1 MTVMAGQSEK
11 NLKIRI
17 EQVNDVINDA
27 YQAMMDTQDS
37 DEPESDAKYD
47 LYAKR
52 YEQFTKLLVLLT
64 KNYDEAVSIDQAERA
79 SVSKRKA
86 KTALQKMRGE

>member
-1 MTVMAGQSEK
+1 MTMAGQSEK
-11 NLKIRI
+11 NLKVRI

-27 YQAMMDTQDS
+27 YQSMMDSQDS
-37 DEPESDAKYD
+37 DDPEADAEYD
-47 LYAKR
+47 MYAKR

-64 KNYDEAVSIDQAERA
+64 KNYDEAVSMDRAERA
-79 SVSKRKA
+79 EGSKRKP

>member
-1 MTVMAGQSEK
+1 MVMAGQSEK
-11 NLKIRI
+11 NLKCRI

-27 YQAMMDTQDS
+27 YQSMIASQDS
-37 DEPESDAKYD
+37 DDPESDVAYD

-64 KNYDEAVSIDQAERA
+64 KNYDEAVSIDRSEKA
-79 SVSKRKA
+79 SVSTRKA

>member
-1 MTVMAGQSEK
+1 MVMAGQSER
-11 NLKIRI
+11 NLKVRI
-17 EQVNDVINDA
+17 EQVNDVINNA
-27 YQAMMDTQDS
+27 YQSMMDSQDS
-37 DEPESDAKYD
+37 DDPEADAEYD

-64 KNYDEAVSIDQAERA
+64 KNYDEAVSIDRSEKA
-79 SVSKRKA
+79 SVSTRKA

>member
-1 MTVMAGQSEK
+1 MVMAGQSEQ
-11 NLKIRI
+11 NLKVRI
-17 EQVNDVINDA
+17 EQVNDVINSA
-27 YQAMMDTQDS
+27 YQSMMDSQDS
-37 DEPESDAKYD
+37 DDPEADTEYD

-64 KNYDEAVSIDQAERA
+64 KNYDEAVSIDRSEKA
-79 SVSKRKA
+79 SVSKRKP

>member
-1 MTVMAGQSEK
+1 MVMAGQSEK
-11 NLKIRI
+11 NLKGRI

-27 YQAMMDTQDS
+27 YQSMMAAQDS
-37 DEPESDAKYD
+37 DDPEASAEYD
-47 LYAKR
+47 MYAKR

-64 KNYDEAVSIDQAERA
+64 KNYDEAVSIDRAERA
-79 SVSKRKA
+79 AGSKRKA

>member
-1 MTVMAGQSEK
+1 MAGQSEK

-27 YQAMMDTQDS
+27 YQSMMDTQDS
-37 DEPESDAKYD
+37 DSPEADAEYD

-64 KNYDEAVSIDQAERA
+64 KNYDEAVSIDQAEKA

>member
-1 MTVMAGQSEK
+1 MVMAGQSER
-11 NLKIRI
+11 NLKVRI

-27 YQAMMDTQDS
+27 YQSMMDSQDS
-37 DEPESDAKYD
+37 DDPEADAEYD

-64 KNYDEAVSIDQAERA
+64 KNYDEAVSIDRAEKA
-79 SVSKRKA
+79 SVSTRKA

>member
-1 MTVMAGQSEK
+1 MAGQSEK

-27 YQAMMDTQDS
+27 YQSMIDSQDS
-37 DEPESDAKYD
+37 DDPEADAKYD

-64 KNYDEAVSIDQAERA
+64 KNYDEAVSIDRAENA
-79 SVSKRKA
+79 SRPTRKA

>member
-1 MTVMAGQSEK
+1 MAGQSEK

-27 YQAMMDTQDS
+27 YQSMMDTQDS
-37 DEPESDAKYD
+37 DDPEADAEYD

-64 KNYDEAVSIDQAERA
+64 KNYDEAVSIDQAEKA
-79 SVSKRKA
+79 SMSTRKA

>member
-1 MTVMAGQSEK
+1 MAGQSEK

-17 EQVNDVINDA
+17 EQVNDVINDS
-27 YQAMMDTQDS
+27 YQAMMAAQDS
-37 DEPESDAKYD
+37 DDPKADAKYD
-47 LYAKR
+47 LYARR
-52 YEQFTKLLVLLT
+52 YEQFTRLLVLLT
-64 KNYDEAVSIDQAERA
+64 KNYDEAVSIDQAEKA

>member
-1 MTVMAGQSEK
+1 MAGQSEK
-11 NLKIRI
+11 NLKGRI

-27 YQAMMDTQDS
+27 YQSMIAAQDS
-37 DEPESDAKYD
+37 DDPESSAEYD

-64 KNYDEAVSIDQAERA
+64 KNYDEAVSIDRAEKA

>member
-1 MTVMAGQSEK
+1 MAGQSEK

-37 DEPESDAKYD
+37 DDPEADAEYD

>member
-1 MTVMAGQSEK
+1 MAGQSEK
-11 NLKIRI
+11 NLKGRI

-27 YQAMMDTQDS
+27 YQSMMASQDS
-37 DEPESDAKYD
+37 DDPETLVEYD

-64 KNYDEAVSIDQAERA
+64 KNYDEAVSIDRAEKEY
-79 SVSKRKA
+79 VSKRKA

>member
-1 MTVMAGQSEK
+1 MAGQSEK
-11 NLKIRI
+11 NLKVRI
-17 EQVNDVINDA
+17 EQVNDVINSA
-27 YQAMMDTQDS
+27 YQAMMTSQDS
-37 DEPESDAKYD
+37 NDPEADAEYD

-64 KNYDEAVSIDQAERA
+64 KNYDEAVSIDQAEKA

>member
-1 MTVMAGQSEK
+1 MAGQSEK
-11 NLKIRI
+11 NLKGRI

-27 YQAMMDTQDS
+27 YQSMMAAQDS
-37 DEPESDAKYD
+37 DDPEASAEYD
-47 LYAKR
+47 MYAKR

-64 KNYDEAVSIDQAERA
+64 KNYDEAVSIDRAERSA
-79 SVSKRKA
+79 GSKRKA

>member
-1 MTVMAGQSEK
+1 MAGQSEK

-17 EQVNDVINDA
+17 EQVNDAINDA
-27 YQAMMDTQDS
+27 YKSMMVMQDS
-37 DEPESDAKYD
+37 DDPEADAKYD

-64 KNYDEAVSIDQAERA
+64 KNYDEAVSIDRAEKA
-79 SVSKRKA
+79 STSKRKQ
-86 KTALQKMRGE
+86 KTPLQKMRGE

>member
-1 MTVMAGQSEK
+1 MTMAGQSEK

-27 YQAMMDTQDS
+27 YQSMIASQDS
-37 DEPESDAKYD
+37 DDPEADAEYD

-64 KNYDEAVSIDQAERA
+64 KNYDEAVSIDRAEKD
-79 SVSKRKA
+79 SVSKRNA

>member
-1 MTVMAGQSEK
+1 MAGQSEK
-11 NLKIRI
+11 NLKVRI

-27 YQAMMDTQDS
+27 YQSMMDSQDS
-37 DEPESDAKYD
+37 DDPESAAEYD

-64 KNYDEAVSIDQAERA
+64 KNYDEAVSIDQAEKA
-79 SVSKRKA
+79 SAPTRKA

>member
-1 MTVMAGQSEK
+1 MAMAGQSEK
-11 NLKIRI
+11 NLKGRI

-27 YQAMMDTQDS
+27 YQSMIAAQDG
-37 DEPESDAKYD
+37 DDPESSAEYD

-64 KNYDEAVSIDQAERA
+64 KNYDEAVSIDRAEKA

>member
-1 MTVMAGQSEK
+1 MAGQSEK

-17 EQVNDVINDA
+17 EQVNDVINGA
-27 YQAMMDTQDS
+27 YQSMMSAQDS
-37 DEPESDAKYD
+37 DDPEAAAEYD

-64 KNYDEAVSIDQAERA
+64 KNYDEAVSIDQAEKA

>member
-1 MTVMAGQSEK
+1 MVMAGQSEK
-11 NLKIRI
+11 NLKVRI
-17 EQVNDVINDA
+17 EQVNDVINSA
-27 YQAMMDTQDS
+27 YQSMMDSQNS
-37 DEPESDAKYD
+37 DDPESDAEYD

-64 KNYDEAVSIDQAERA
+64 KNYDEAVSIDRAENA
-79 SVSKRKA
+79 SRPTRKA

>member
-1 MTVMAGQSEK
+1 MAGQSEK

-27 YQAMMDTQDS
+27 YQSMIASQDS
-37 DEPESDAKYD
+37 DDPKAALAYD
-47 LYAKR
+47 LHARR

-64 KNYDEAVSIDQAERA
+64 KNYDEAVSIDRAENA
-79 SVSKRKA
+79 SRPTRKA

>member
-1 MTVMAGQSEK
+1 MVMAGQSEK
-11 NLKIRI
+11 NLKVRI

-27 YQAMMDTQDS
+27 YQSMIASQDS
-37 DEPESDAKYD
+37 NDPEAGAECD

-64 KNYDEAVSIDQAERA
+64 KNYDEAVSIDQAEKA

>member
-1 MTVMAGQSEK
+1 MAGQSEK
-11 NLKIRI
+11 NLKVRI

-27 YQAMMDTQDS
+27 YQSMMASQDGDDPEFDT
-37 DEPESDAKYD
+37 EYD

-64 KNYDEAVSIDQAERA
+64 KNYDEAVSIDQAEKA
-79 SVSKRKA
+79 SGAKRKA

>member
-1 MTVMAGQSEK
+1 MAMAGQSER
-11 NLKIRI
+11 NLKVRI
-17 EQVNDVINDA
+17 EQVNDVINNA
-27 YQAMMDTQDS
+27 YQSMMDSQDS
-37 DEPESDAKYD
+37 DDPEADEEYD

-64 KNYDEAVSIDQAERA
+64 KNYDEAVSIDRSEKA

>member
-1 MTVMAGQSEK
+1 MAMAGQSER
-11 NLKIRI
+11 NLKVRI
-17 EQVNDVINDA
+17 EQVNDVINNA
-27 YQAMMDTQDS
+27 YQSMMDSQDS
-37 DEPESDAKYD
+37 DDPEADAEYD

-64 KNYDEAVSIDQAERA
+64 KNYDEAVSIDRSEKA
-79 SVSKRKA
+79 SVSKRKP

>member
-1 MTVMAGQSEK
+1 MAGQSER
-11 NLKIRI
+11 NLKVRI
-17 EQVNDVINDA
+17 EQVNDVINNA
-27 YQAMMDTQDS
+27 YQSMMDSQYS
-37 DEPESDAKYD
+37 DNPEADTEYD

-64 KNYDEAVSIDQAERA
+64 KNYDEAVSIDRSEKA
-79 SVSKRKA
+79 SVSKRKP